1 MLIRLGICTF
11 RIMSVSHVCVI
22 ASKPG
27 VLQLFVCV
35 ILGLLPFK
43 NADGGTRTY

>member
-22 ASKPG
+22 ASKLG
-27 VLQLFVCV
+27 VLQLFVCHFRAFT
-35 ILGLLPFK
+35 LQK
-43 NADGGTRTY
+43 C